1 MSNMKGG
8 FSTLN
13 RWFGRKKDKSGS
25 NNSASIGNLSKSSTQ
40 LHHLSKEMNINEASQ
55 LEYNRIT
62 PIPAITSNA
71 PFEQT
76 FRITVLLPKDQLYV
90 VRLGARV
97 PLRKLLELVCDNK
110 ELDLNKYEFR
120 SPVDASQVYSCES
133 TIGAVGL
140 SEIRLCHKSDSYD
153 SYNGDAIAKFQRTG
167 TARDSLSSSSDFSSS
182 RHSKVTAKTPS
193 PYSSTNS
200 LNSMDSTG
208 MNYTRTPVFVPAPP
222 AKVMAPPPRKK
233 RVAPR
238 PPSQHCIPEQ
248 SVPESEPARA
258 PKSTAEPAY
267 AVIVK
272 RPQLCMS
279 TPNLSSQPPE
289 LLDCNGN
296 SAKASPADAAD
307 AVDADGHYATLDLK
321 RAAGSTRGSVTSTL
335 SCLGQGQG
343 PEPAPRN
350 RLLKIK
356 KKAPAPP
363 PGFAGALAANG
374 NGNASGADTISLA
387 STTNSLSETLTP
399 TTPQPAPRIS
409 TPLPTA
415 APTPTPTPT
424 PISPPTPTPALPSS
438 SPPTIGAAAPINAS
452 QNVSKVLLNRT
463 PTPEPRSL
471 GSATEEDDNDAGSK
485 QADSGIGEPAPS
497 PSPEPEAEEP
507 EKSNIES
514 SSEDDEAIKVYNF
527 KLCQTSVKGEQPL
540 ANSLA
545 ELAVL
550 TAAAQED
557 EEEEEQ
563 QETSTLATPTSVS
576 EQTSLSSWNYS
587 VPISPPPDFS
597 DPHARGV
604 TKSVATSPNPNP
616 GSPLDEIVDELSAII
631 QQQRLDTL
639 IRKQPEQAE
648 IEAAKPNRLA
658 NFSIATAK
666 STTITSSTT
675 SAKVSRS
682 DSFQA
687 AAAQERASR
696 SLSQRSSSH
705 ISLNK
710 IDQNGLGNAAGPRRS
725 SSELSI
731 GETPSLQ
738 SFEVI
743 KTILNSRKNSLTES
757 SGGGSASASAATS
770 PSKVVEQVALLL
782 DQPKSSPTAV
792 ARLER
797 QPSASGQA
805 KEQGSARGTLAAAG
819 EKPPEPSPTPVK
831 ALKEKSPP
839 PAKAVKEQQQM
850 VPPAAKTVQEA
861 VASRAKAVNEQSPSA
876 VWEQPSPASLRA
888 SPAKEQ
894 SPPVTVASPT
904 EPIKERTSPIPTPSA
919 SPVSPVAL
927 RPAPAPEPEQTVIS
941 PVKTAAPP
949 AAKPLPPQYRYSG
962 PPNINFGAWSERPK
976 SQVAIK
982 NEGDY
987 IFGGAGATP
996 APSPVKL
1003 TIEVASPILRMGIP
1017 QRKEYHVPITVKPLR
1032 DVTSA
1037 SQTVPATAPTPAP
1050 TPKPTPVPAPV
1061 AAPASPSQPQV
1072 MAASAD
1078 TNTSPG
1084 QVESSTLPRPAKSH
1098 RFTLPA
1104 GGGGDA
1110 YTQATINSLPRPVST
1125 LERSKAPVDPSPAPF
1140 GQSTLRRTGFKER
1153 MLAREQQEQEQ
1164 AQSAR
1169 VSVNGRSSSPATAST
1184 AAPIP
1189 ASAPAPAPAPAS
1201 VPVPATTA
1209 VEVPA
1214 KVAVATQTVTAA
1226 PVPAPKPAPPSKS
1239 NQVTSMVE
1247 LKLQK
1252 PEAQPQTAKF
1262 QVKLRS
1268 TSAPA
1273 AATRTA
1279 TPPPPPPPQMGVSLK
1294 PLKAGPATG
1303 AGRSQVSEDPRSQLL
1318 DAIRNFKQDEL
1329 KRS

>member
-1 MSNMKGG
+1 M
-8 FSTLN
+8 
-13 RWFGRKKDKSGS
+13 
-25 NNSASIGNLSKSSTQ
+25 
-40 LHHLSKEMNINEASQ
+40 EINEASQ
-55 LEYNRIT
+55 LDYNRIT
-62 PIPAITSNA
+62 PIPAVTSNA

-90 VRLGARV
+90 ARLGARV
-97 PLRKLLELVCDNK
+97 PMRKLLELVCDNK
-110 ELDLNKYEFR
+110 QLDIDKYEFR

-140 SEIRLCHKSDSYD
+140 SEIRLCHKSESYD
-153 SYNGDAIAKFQRTG
+153 SFNGDAMTKFQRQG

-182 RHSKVTAKTPS
+182 RNSKVTAKTPS

-208 MNYTRTPVFVPAPP
+208 MNYTRTPVFVPA
-222 AKVMAPPPRKK
+222 KVMAPPPRKK

-248 SVPESEPARA
+248 SVPESEPDRA
-258 PKSTAEPAY
+258 PKSAAEPAY

-279 TPNLSSQPPE
+279 TPNLSAQPPE

-296 SAKASPADAAD
+296 SAKASP
-307 AVDADGHYATLDLK
+307 VDTDGHYATLDLK
-321 RAAGSTRGSVTSTL
+321 RASGPVRGSITSTQ
-335 SCLGQGQG
+335 SGQGQG
-343 PEPAPRN
+343 PGPGPGPGQGPEPSPRR
-350 RLLKIK
+350 RLLQIK
-356 KKAPAPP
+356 KKAAPAPP
-363 PGFAGALAANG
+363 PGFALAGNVNG

-387 STTNSLSETLTP
+387 STTHSLSETLTP
-399 TTPQPAPRIS
+399 STPQPAPRIT
-409 TPLPTA
+409 TPLPTVTAAA

-424 PISPPTPTPALPSS
+424 PTPPNTPIPALPSS
-438 SPPTIGAAAPINAS
+438 APPTAVS

-471 GSATEEDDNDAGSK
+471 GSATEEEDNNDAASK

-497 PSPEPEAEEP
+497 PSPEPEEA
-507 EKSNIES
+507 EKSNMES

-550 TAAAQED
+550 TAQDDEEEE

-563 QETSTLATPTSVS
+563 QVTSSTLATPTSAS

-587 VPISPPPDFS
+587 GPISPPPDFS
-597 DPHARGV
+597 DPHARGS
-604 TKSVATSPNPNP
+604 TRSAATSP

-639 IRKQPEQAE
+639 IRKQPEQTE
-648 IEAAKPNRLA
+648 IEAAKPNRLT

-666 STTITSSTT
+666 SSTITSSAT
-675 SAKVSRS
+675 SKKVSRS

-710 IDQNGLGNAAGPRRS
+710 IDQNGLGLGNAAGPRRS

-743 KTILNSRKNSLTES
+743 KTILNSRQNSLTES
-757 SGGGSASASAATS
+757 SASASPP
-770 PSKVVEQVALLL
+770 PSKEVEQ

-797 QPSASGQA
+797 HAATSGQA
-805 KEQGSARGTLAAAG
+805 KEKAT
-819 EKPPEPSPTPVK
+819 PEPEPEPKPSPPPVK
-831 ALKEKSPP
+831 ALKQPSPP
-839 PAKAVKEQQQM
+839 PAKAVKEQQQ
-850 VPPAAKTVQEA
+850 VAPTAAKTVQEQQPQPQPA
-861 VASRAKAVNEQSPSA
+861 AAST
-876 VWEQPSPASLRA
+876 LRA
-888 SPAKEQ
+888 SPGAKEQ
-894 SPPVTVASPT
+894 SATVKA
-904 EPIKERTSPIPTPSA
+904 IKEQA
-919 SPVSPVAL
+919 SPVTSPVAL
-927 RPAPAPEPEQTVIS
+927 RPATVQTQTEDHFPDTITVITT
-941 PVKTAAPP
+941 VKAAAPP
-949 AAKPLPPQYRYSG
+949 AAAAKPLPPQYRYSG

-996 APSPVKL
+996 APAPAKL
-1003 TIEVASPILRMGIP
+1003 TIEVASPMLRMGIP

-1032 DVTSA
+1032 DVTPP
-1037 SQTVPATAPTPAP
+1037 TVAEEAPA
-1050 TPKPTPVPAPV
+1050 PVPA
-1061 AAPASPSQPQV
+1061 ATSPSQPQV
-1072 MAASAD
+1072 L
-1078 TNTSPG
+1078 
-1084 QVESSTLPRPAKSH
+1084 SSTLPRPAKSH

-1104 GGGGDA
+1104 GGGGGGGGVGA
-1110 YTQATINSLPRPVST
+1110 SLPRPVST
-1125 LERSKAPVDPSPAPF
+1125 LERNKAPAEPTPAPF
-1140 GQSTLRRTGFKER
+1140 GQNTLRRTGFKER
-1153 MLAREQQEQEQ
+1153 MLAREQQDQEK
-1164 AQSAR
+1164 ALTR
-1169 VSVNGRSSSPATAST
+1169 VSVPAA
-1184 AAPIP
+1184 IP
-1189 ASAPAPAPAPAS
+1189 VA
-1201 VPVPATTA
+1201 TA

-1214 KVAVATQTVTAA
+1214 AAPTVTAA
-1226 PVPAPKPAPPSKS
+1226 TPPVPAPKPVPASKPS
-1239 NQVTSMVE
+1239 QVSVLKTSTVE
-1247 LKLQK
+1247 LKLQE
-1252 PEAQPQTAKF
+1252 PEAQPQQTAKF

-1268 TSAPA
+1268 TSGQA
-1273 AATRTA
+1273 AAAARTAA

-1294 PLKAGPATG
+1294 PLKAATER
-1303 AGRSQVSEDPRSQLL
+1303 AGRSQSAEDPRSQLL
-1318 DAIRNFKQDEL
+1318 DAIRNFKRDEL
-1329 KRS
+1329 NRS

>member
-25 NNSASIGNLSKSSTQ
+25 NNSASIGNLSKSTTQ
-40 LHHLSKEMNINEASQ
+40 LHHLSREMEISEASQ

-62 PIPAITSNA
+62 PIPAVTSSA

-90 VRLGARV
+90 ARLGARV
-97 PLRKLLELVCDNK
+97 PLRKLLEMVCDNK

-133 TIGAVGL
+133 TIGTVGL
-140 SEIRLCHKSDSYD
+140 SEIRLCHKSESYD
-153 SYNGDAIAKFQRTG
+153 SFNGDAMAKFQRTG

-182 RHSKVTAKTPS
+182 RNSKVTAKTPS

-248 SVPESEPARA
+248 SVPESEPERA
-258 PKSTAEPAY
+258 PKSAAEPAY

-296 SAKASPADAAD
+296 SAKASPVDAA
-307 AVDADGHYATLDLK
+307 DADGHYATLDLK
-321 RAAGSTRGSVTSTL
+321 RASGPVRGSVTSTL
-335 SCLGQGQG
+335 SGQGQGQG
-343 PEPAPRN
+343 PEPTPRR
-350 RLLKIK
+350 RLLNIK
-356 KKAPAPP
+356 KKAAPAPP
-363 PGFAGALAANG
+363 SGFAGALAGNG
-374 NGNASGADTISLA
+374 SGNASGADTISLA
-387 STTNSLSETLTP
+387 STTNSLSETLAP
-399 TTPQPAPRIS
+399 TTPQPAPRIT

-415 APTPTPTPT
+415 TPT
-424 PISPPTPTPALPSS
+424 PILPPTPTPALPTS
-438 SPPTIGAAAPINAS
+438 SPPAVGAIGAPINVS

-471 GSATEEDDNDAGSK
+471 GSATEEDDNDAASK

-497 PSPEPEAEEP
+497 PSPEPEGP
-507 EKSNIES
+507 EKSHMES

-527 KLCQTSVKGEQPL
+527 KLCKTSVKGEQPL

-557 EEEEEQ
+557 DDEEGEQ
-563 QETSTLATPTSVS
+563 QATSTLATPTSAS

-597 DPHARGV
+597 DPHARGA
-604 TKSVATSPNPNP
+604 TKSGATSP

-639 IRKQPEQAE
+639 IRKQPEQTE
-648 IEAAKPNRLA
+648 IEAAKPNRLT

-675 SAKVSRS
+675 AKKVSRS

-696 SLSQRSSSH
+696 TLSQRSSSH

-743 KTILNSRKNSLTES
+743 KTILNSRQNSLTES
-757 SGGGSASASAATS
+757 SGGLGSASPA
-770 PSKVVEQVALLL
+770 KEVEQAALLL
-782 DQPKSSPTAV
+782 DQPNSSPTAV

-805 KEQGSARGTLAAAG
+805 KRSMTAAG
-819 EKPPEPSPTPVK
+819 STETPQQSPPPPVK
-831 ALKEKSPP
+831 ALKEQSPP
-839 PAKAVKEQQQM
+839 PAKAVKEQQQQQL
-850 VPPAAKTVQEA
+850 VPPTAKTVQAA
-861 VASRAKAVNEQSPSA
+861 VAAPAKAVSEPSA
-876 VWEQPSPASLRA
+876 SAVQKPPSPASLRA

-894 SPPVTVASPT
+894 SPPVTVTPPPKA
-904 EPIKERTSPIPTPSA
+904 IKEQASPIPNRATTA

-927 RPAPAPEPEQTVIS
+927 RPTSSSSSDVQTQKQIDHFADTITVTS
-941 PVKTAAPP
+941 PVKTDPP

-1003 TIEVASPILRMGIP
+1003 TIEVASPMLRMGIP

-1032 DVTSA
+1032 DVTASA
-1037 SQTVPATAPTPAP
+1037 VSEKAAAQTA
-1050 TPKPTPVPAPV
+1050 VPAPV
-1061 AAPASPSQPQV
+1061 PAPASPSQAQTQ
-1072 MAASAD
+1072 AAS
-1078 TNTSPG
+1078 TEPITSAG
-1084 QVESSTLPRPAKSH
+1084 QVQSSTLPRPAKSN

-1104 GGGGDA
+1104 GGGGGVA
-1110 YTQATINSLPRPVST
+1110 STQATNNSLPRPVST
-1125 LERSKAPVDPSPAPF
+1125 LERTKAPVDPSPAPAPF
-1140 GQSTLRRTGFKER
+1140 GQNTLRRTGFKER
-1153 MLAREQQEQEQ
+1153 MLAREQLEQEQ
-1164 AQSAR
+1164 ALSVR
-1169 VSVNGRSSSPATAST
+1169 VSVNGRSASPAVASIP
-1184 AAPIP
+1184 APLPASAPIP
-1189 ASAPAPAPAPAS
+1189 VTTAVEVPVPAPAPAPAQ
-1201 VPVPATTA
+1201 V
-1209 VEVPA
+1209 
-1214 KVAVATQTVTAA
+1214 AA
-1226 PVPAPKPAPPSKS
+1226 PAPAPSMTVLK
-1239 NQVTSMVE
+1239 TSTVE
-1247 LKLQK
+1247 LKLQE

-1268 TSAPA
+1268 TSGPA
-1273 AATRTA
+1273 AAARTATATA
-1279 TPPPPPPPQMGVSLK
+1279 TPPPPPPPQMGVTLK
-1294 PLKAGPATG
+1294 PLKAATG
-1303 AGRSQVSEDPRSQLL
+1303 AGRSQSSEDPRSQLL
-1318 DAIRNFKQDEL
+1318 DAIRNFKRDEL
-1329 KRS
+1329 NRS

>member
-8 FSTLN
+8 LSTLN

-25 NNSASIGNLSKSSTQ
+25 NKSSSIGNLSKSTTQ
-40 LHHLSKEMNINEASQ
+40 LHQLSKEMEINEASQ
-55 LEYNRIT
+55 LDYNRIT
-62 PIPAITSNA
+62 PIPAVTSNA

-90 VRLGARV
+90 ARLGARV
-97 PLRKLLELVCDNK
+97 PMRKLLELVCDNK
-110 ELDLNKYEFR
+110 QLDIDKYEFR

-140 SEIRLCHKSDSYD
+140 SEIRLCHKSESYD
-153 SYNGDAIAKFQRTG
+153 SFNGDAMTKFQRQG

-182 RHSKVTAKTPS
+182 RNSKVTAKTPS

-208 MNYTRTPVFVPAPP
+208 MNYTRTPVFVPA
-222 AKVMAPPPRKK
+222 KVMAPPPRKK

-248 SVPESEPARA
+248 SVPESEPDRA
-258 PKSTAEPAY
+258 PKSAAEPAY

-279 TPNLSSQPPE
+279 TPNLSAQPPE

-296 SAKASPADAAD
+296 SAKASP
-307 AVDADGHYATLDLK
+307 VDTDGHYATLDLK
-321 RAAGSTRGSVTSTL
+321 RASGPVRGSITSTL
-335 SCLGQGQG
+335 SGQVQGSGQG
-343 PEPAPRN
+343 PEPSPRR
-350 RLLKIK
+350 RLLQIK
-356 KKAPAPP
+356 KKAAPAPP
-363 PGFAGALAANG
+363 PGLALAGNVNGNG
-374 NGNASGADTISLA
+374 NGNASGADSISLA

-399 TTPQPAPRIS
+399 STPQPAPRIT
-409 TPLPTA
+409 TPLPTVTA
-415 APTPTPTPT
+415 AAAPTPAPTPTPTPPNT
-424 PISPPTPTPALPSS
+424 PVPALPSS
-438 SPPTIGAAAPINAS
+438 APPTAVS

-471 GSATEEDDNDAGSK
+471 GSATEEEDNNDAASK

-497 PSPEPEAEEP
+497 PSPEPEEP
-507 EKSNIES
+507 EKSNMES

-550 TAAAQED
+550 TAAAQDED
-557 EEEEEQ
+557 DEEEEEEQ
-563 QETSTLATPTSVS
+563 QATSSTLATPTSAS

-587 VPISPPPDFS
+587 GPISPPPDFS
-597 DPHARGV
+597 DPHARGGS
-604 TKSVATSPNPNP
+604 KSAASSP

-639 IRKQPEQAE
+639 IRKQPEQTE
-648 IEAAKPNRLA
+648 IEAAKPNRLT

-666 STTITSSTT
+666 SSTITSSTT
-675 SAKVSRS
+675 SKKVSRS

-743 KTILNSRKNSLTES
+743 KTILNSRQNSLTES
-757 SGGGSASASAATS
+757 SASAS
-770 PSKVVEQVALLL
+770 PPPCKEVEQ

-797 QPSASGQA
+797 HAATSGQA
-805 KEQGSARGTLAAAG
+805 KEKATP
-819 EKPPEPSPTPVK
+819 EPEPSPPPVK
-831 ALKEKSPP
+831 ALKQPSPP
-839 PAKAVKEQQQM
+839 PVKAVKEQQQ
-850 VPPAAKTVQEA
+850 VAPTAAKTVQE
-861 VASRAKAVNEQSPSA
+861 Q
-876 VWEQPSPASLRA
+876 QPQPQPAPASTLRA

-894 SPPVTVASPT
+894 SATVKA
-904 EPIKERTSPIPTPSA
+904 IKEQA
-919 SPVSPVAL
+919 SPVTSPVAL
-927 RPAPAPEPEQTVIS
+927 RPATVQTQTEEHFPDTITVIT
-941 PVKTAAPP
+941 PLKVAAPP
-949 AAKPLPPQYRYSG
+949 AAAAKPLPPQYRYSG

-996 APSPVKL
+996 APAPAKL
-1003 TIEVASPILRMGIP
+1003 TIEVASPMLRMGIP
-1017 QRKEYHVPITVKPLR
+1017 LRKEYHVPITVKPLR
-1032 DVTSA
+1032 DVTPP
-1037 SQTVPATAPTPAP
+1037 TVAEEATATATAPA
-1050 TPKPTPVPAPV
+1050 PVPA
-1061 AAPASPSQPQV
+1061 AAPAPSQPQV
-1072 MAASAD
+1072 L
-1078 TNTSPG
+1078 
-1084 QVESSTLPRPAKSH
+1084 SSTLPRPAKSN

-1104 GGGGDA
+1104 GGGGGGGGVGA
-1110 YTQATINSLPRPVST
+1110 SLPRPVST
-1125 LERSKAPVDPSPAPF
+1125 LERSKAPADPTPAPF
-1140 GQSTLRRTGFKER
+1140 GQNTLRRTGFKER
-1153 MLAREQQEQEQ
+1153 MLAREQQDQEK
-1164 AQSAR
+1164 ALSAR
-1169 VSVNGRSSSPATAST
+1169 VSVP
-1184 AAPIP
+1184 APIP
-1189 ASAPAPAPAPAS
+1189 
-1201 VPVPATTA
+1201 VTTA

-1214 KVAVATQTVTAA
+1214 AAPTVTAA
-1226 PVPAPKPAPPSKS
+1226 APPVPAPKPVPASKPSQMSVLK
-1239 NQVTSMVE
+1239 TSTVE
-1247 LKLQK
+1247 LKLQE
-1252 PEAQPQTAKF
+1252 PEAQPQQTAKF

-1268 TSAPA
+1268 TSGPA
-1273 AATRTA
+1273 AAASRTAA

-1294 PLKAGPATG
+1294 PLKAATER
-1303 AGRSQVSEDPRSQLL
+1303 AGRSRSAEDPRSQLL
-1318 DAIRNFKQDEL
+1318 DAIRNFKRDEL
-1329 KRS
+1329 NRS